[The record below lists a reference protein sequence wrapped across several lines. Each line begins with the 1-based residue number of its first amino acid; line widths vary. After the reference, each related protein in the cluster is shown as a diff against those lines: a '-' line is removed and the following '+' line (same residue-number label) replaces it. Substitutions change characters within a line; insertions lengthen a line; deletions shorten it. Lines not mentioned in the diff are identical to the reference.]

1 MYRDDVHCQTSSEPI
16 GERRE
21 TDKEDGGDGKFA
33 FLCFLPRSY
42 DDADVEIIICWE
54 RILLLFQPLSLFSL
68 MDRPEN
74 VTRAFSSKKK
84 LGNKINFADTSAYAH
99 SEKTRRR
106 NE

>member
-21 TDKEDGGDGKFA
+21 TDKEDGGRKFA

-54 RILLLFQPLSLFSL
+54 RILLLFQTLSLYF
-68 MDRPEN
+68 P
-74 VTRAFSSKKK
+74 
-84 LGNKINFADTSAYAH
+84 
-99 SEKTRRR
+99 
-106 NE
+106 